1 MKELLI
7 KYFKMSDEEKENLKD
22 LYLIHEIE
30 KRAEDIDFTE
40 EEAIFYRVKSIL
52 EMSNINIEELVT
64 RIFEILDGADI
75 DIEDIVE
82 SDDEEIIDLISDC
95 YNDFQEN
102 SNEIIRD
109 YKFDDLSCMF
119 IKAGTKYIVVMESK
133 VDNNEPKVLIYNSL
147 GELLDELITYREEK
161 EDNDIE

>member
-7 KYFKMSDEEKENLKD
+7 KYFKMSDEEKEKLKD

-30 KRAEDIDFTE
+30 KRAEDYDFME

-75 DIEDIVE
+75 DIEDIIE
-82 SDDEEIIDLISDC
+82 ADNEEIIDLISDC

-109 YKFDDLSCMF
+109 YQFDDLSCMF

-133 VDNNEPKVLIYNSL
+133 VDNNKPKVLIYNSL
-147 GELLDELITYREEK
+147 GELLDDLIKYREEK